1 MNLKAQHLVHFLAI
15 ALISILNLSFVSKE
29 YAWADDWSFL
39 SGYLDNENEVRTEH
53 LSGYRPGLQLIF
65 NYSFG
70 ELANVGQLRF
80 LRIISVLGTLILSIA
95 IFYIFRSF
103 GWGYTQSTLVAST
116 LSLLPSFQIY
126 QKWATAFP
134 YPWVALLS
142 LLSFLLFQSNHRITA
157 FAFLFAAFSI
167 YQPAATFGSCAL
179 LAKYL
184 KVRKLSSTDLKYS
197 ATICIAFLVSTLFSR
212 IFLFSLGTQ
221 PKQRSGIIQRPD
233 ELFEKFQWIFTRPL
247 MLAFRPFAWDSPQIG
262 EVSIAILFLTIFLFS
277 IHLSSKS
284 ISDGIIQGL
293 VFVGIF
299 LLMLLPLIPIKEN
312 QIEFRVLPSTSFGGL
327 VIVVS
332 IIGNISNSRIARVSI
347 QGLSVFLIGYLCF
360 YTDTRTREIFV
371 QPFEISR
378 DSILNQRQKW
388 EDGSITYSI
397 SYSNWPSRD
406 FVGSPS
412 AVFDL
417 QMPWVAR
424 PMLSLLTGISISRIH
439 LEEIGKSK
447 NEAVLDLDEIK
458 ILPIRNMS

>member
-1 MNLKAQHLVHFLAI
+1 MNLKAQHLVHFIAI
-15 ALISILNLSFVSKE
+15 ALISMLNLSFVSKE

-39 SGYLDNENEVRTEH
+39 SGYLNNEHEVQTEH
-53 LSGYRPGLQLIF
+53 LIGYRPGLQLIF

-70 ELANVGQLRF
+70 ELANIGQLRI
-80 LRIISVLGTLILSIA
+80 LRIVSVVGTLILSLA

-103 GWGYTQSTLVAST
+103 GWGYTQSTFVAST

-134 YPWVALLS
+134 YTWVALLS
-142 LLSFLLFQSNHRITA
+142 LLSFLLFQSNHRTLA
-157 FAFLFAAFSI
+157 FIFLFGAFSI

-184 KVRKLSSTDLKYS
+184 KVRKLTPTDLKYS
-197 ATICIAFLVSTLFSR
+197 VTICMAFLASTLFSR
-212 IFLFSLGTQ
+212 IILFLLGMQ
-221 PKQRSGIIQRPD
+221 PKQRSGIIQQPD
-233 ELFEKFQWIFTRPL
+233 ELLEKVQWIVTRPL

-262 EVSIAILFLTIFLFS
+262 EVSISILLLTIFLFS
-277 IHLSSKS
+277 IHLSSKN

-312 QIEFRVLPSTSFGGL
+312 QLEFRVLPSTSFGGL

-332 IIGNISNSRIARVSI
+332 IIGNILNSRLDRITI
-347 QGLSVFLIGYLCF
+347 QGLSVLLIVTLCL
-360 YTDTRTREIFV
+360 YTDIRTKEIFIE
-371 QPFEISR
+371 PFKISR
-378 DSILNQRQKW
+378 DTILNQRLKW
-388 EDGSITYSI
+388 EEGSITYRI

-424 PMLSLLTGISISRIH
+424 PMLSLLTGIPISHIH
-439 LEEIGKSK
+439 LVELGKPK
-447 NEAVLDLDEIK
+447 GEDILDLDEIK
-458 ILPIRNMS
+458 VLPIREMS